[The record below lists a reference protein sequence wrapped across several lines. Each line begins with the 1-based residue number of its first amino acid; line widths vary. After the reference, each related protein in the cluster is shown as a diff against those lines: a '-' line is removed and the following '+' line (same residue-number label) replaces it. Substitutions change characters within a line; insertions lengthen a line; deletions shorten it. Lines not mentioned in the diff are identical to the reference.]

1 MKKFCKSFPLNN
13 QFSNRDCRDKKSS
26 LSEKLHNLWRCPI
39 FLSIFTQKKKANDFE
54 DDQNRWLLKSVLM
67 NAKCLRSCF
76 WQRIEDR
83 NFVNQR

>member
-1 MKKFCKSFPLNN
+1 MRF
-13 QFSNRDCRDKKSS
+13 
-26 LSEKLHNLWRCPI
+26 
-39 FLSIFTQKKKANDFE
+39 FLKRSIWLQKKKANDFE
-54 DDQNRWLLKSVLM
+54 DDQNHWLLKSVLM